1 MHKFW
6 EYNGTQKFQ
15 DALKEEKVCQLHR
28 KNNYLVS
35 KKILQLLLT
44 TLKVLKDQAIQGLKS
59 FGENFNTKQLS
70 GGKQVMVTNT
80 NYSRFL

>member
-6 EYNGTQKFQ
+6 GYNGTQKFQ

-44 TLKVLKDQAIQGLKS
+44 SLKVLKDQAKAI
-59 FGENFNTKQLS
+59 
-70 GGKQVMVTNT
+70 
-80 NYSRFL
+80 

>member
-1 MHKFW
+1 MLSAFFIFLLSSWMHKFRG
-6 EYNGTQKFQ
+6 YNGTQKCQ

-44 TLKVLKDQAIQGLKS
+44 TLKVLKDQAKAI
-59 FGENFNTKQLS
+59 
-70 GGKQVMVTNT
+70 
-80 NYSRFL
+80 